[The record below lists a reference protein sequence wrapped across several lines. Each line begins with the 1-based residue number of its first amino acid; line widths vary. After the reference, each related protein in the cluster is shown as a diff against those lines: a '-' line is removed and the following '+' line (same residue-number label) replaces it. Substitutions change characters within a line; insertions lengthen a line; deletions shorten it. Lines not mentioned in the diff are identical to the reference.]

1 MTKIPR
7 DTLWEMNAVNFLAYS
22 LPWADLPGGSMV
34 KDLPAMWVTQVP
46 PLGREDPLEK
56 GMTTQYSCLEIL
68 ADRGVWWAA
77 IHGITKSWTFLPW
90 EFDIYQCFPSFMS
103 WNTRLPHDF
112 NQYSGGI

>member
-1 MTKIPR
+1 MQSTFWL
-7 DTLWEMNAVNFLAYS
+7 TLYRGLTCLVAQ
-22 LPWADLPGGSMV
+22 MV

-46 PLGREDPLEK
+46 PLGREDTLEK

-68 ADRGVWWAA
+68 SDRGVWWAA